1 MSATRLTALL
11 LLYLVTATSYA
22 ASSADQR
29 SDKLF
34 AVVLN
39 TARAGDYPGTLDS
52 VSLLDKKGGR
62 RAERFLVRLLDY
74 YVGEGPTLAL
84 DEAIT
89 RRGKRML
96 PLLDTLRSRN
106 LQCLEEF
113 TNICMSIFPDGR
125 ELRNERIEQLTQAI
139 KKGVVLKADN

>member
-1 MSATRLTALL
+1 
-11 LLYLVTATSYA
+11 
-22 ASSADQR
+22 
-29 SDKLF
+29 
-34 AVVLN
+34 
-39 TARAGDYPGTLDS
+39 

-62 RAERFLVRLLDY
+62 RADRFLVRLLDY